1 MDEQGILR
9 VDSHVAVS
17 HFAVS
22 HVAVSHVAVSHFA
35 AIFSGLE
42 PKPQM
47 ILHLTPISNEYIG
60 PPLHFI
66 RCCS

>member
-1 MDEQGILR
+1 MALGSQAAPRELLQAVIY
-9 VDSHVAVS
+9 VDSHV
-17 HFAVS
+17 AVS

-47 ILHLTPISNEYIG
+47 ILHLTPISNEYI
-60 PPLHFI
+60 
-66 RCCS
+66 